1 MMGTSAEDENLTA
14 RALSVEDK
22 ASDTLP
28 TVVAESIDSK
38 DPDKAFA
45 HVPSHNQSHVDDNA
59 DLKAVRRKIDWRIVP
74 VMAACFSLQ
83 FLDKVLINVS
93 QAPELSSQR
102 S

>member
-1 MMGTSAEDENLTA
+1 MMGTSTEDEKSTPG
-14 RALSVEDK
+14 ALAVEDK

-45 HVPSHNQSHVDDNA
+45 HVASLNQSHVDGNV

-93 QAPELSSQR
+93 QPPELSNQR